1 MSNFVVKTLQIK
13 NFKTFENS
21 TFHFNEKLN
30 ILTGAN
36 NSGKTTVL
44 EAIALWNECFNKLI
58 KQSLRSDEK
67 AGIAK
72 GQYRLGNKSQN
83 YVDYTDI
90 VSVRSPYLQ
99 DIFYNLDTS
108 KTIEISINIKKGSQ
122 EILIGF
128 SIIKASGTNYD
139 IKLVTDSF
147 DYSIFNDLF
156 ELFPNPISILF
167 ASPISNILLNEE
179 FKTEPV
185 IKDSIQR
192 RESIKVIRNRLYNLA
207 DEDFLEFEKLL
218 SHILGS
224 DIKLTT
230 NADKKRDTKLDY
242 DIKINP
248 KDTPKNISLVGSGTL
263 QIIEILLSVFDEK
276 KDLNIILLDEPDS
289 HIHRDIQKK
298 LINVLVDY
306 TSNTQ
311 VFLTTHNE
319 SLIRSSKPDFIFH
332 LEGDVKKDYFNITY
346 NTKDTLK
353 KGLQPSRQIKILQTL
368 GSESALDLINAL
380 ESDKLLLVEG
390 KTDPLYLDVI
400 INKKYKDK
408 KFNIMYWSFDG
419 IENIFQHIFSYKELF
434 QSIKNEKTLWQKASL
449 IFDKDYFTDS
459 QALKLQEELSRKLEI
474 PVHIWKNYTLE
485 SILITDISKFSK
497 IMYQYLKK
505 IDIQSEEEKIQ
516 ELINSSLEEIIEI
529 KKTYFTDASKRG
541 EILKWI
547 KARRESLSKNGLQN
561 NILPE
566 ETAFNDI
573 EKYHLDKLANKDL
586 SSLATKEDIE
596 KIVLNIFTFYKV
608 ENKPLFIEI
617 FELIDISTYYDE
629 WNELVKKIGF

>member
-139 IKLVTDSF
+139 IKLITDSF

-230 NADKKRDTKLDY
+230 NADKRRPIRDGNDF
-242 DIKINP
+242 
-248 KDTPKNISLVGSGTL
+248 KNQMCATG
-263 QIIEILLSVFDEK
+263 DA
-276 KDLNIILLDEPDS
+276 
-289 HIHRDIQKK
+289 
-298 LINVLVDY
+298 
-306 TSNTQ
+306 
-311 VFLTTHNE
+311 
-319 SLIRSSKPDFIFH
+319 RSI
-332 LEGDVKKDYFNITY
+332 
-346 NTKDTLK
+346 
-353 KGLQPSRQIKILQTL
+353 
-368 GSESALDLINAL
+368 
-380 ESDKLLLVEG
+380 
-390 KTDPLYLDVI
+390 
-400 INKKYKDK
+400 
-408 KFNIMYWSFDG
+408 
-419 IENIFQHIFSYKELF
+419 
-434 QSIKNEKTLWQKASL
+434 
-449 IFDKDYFTDS
+449 
-459 QALKLQEELSRKLEI
+459 
-474 PVHIWKNYTLE
+474 
-485 SILITDISKFSK
+485 
-497 IMYQYLKK
+497 
-505 IDIQSEEEKIQ
+505 
-516 ELINSSLEEIIEI
+516 
-529 KKTYFTDASKRG
+529 
-541 EILKWI
+541 
-547 KARRESLSKNGLQN
+547 
-561 NILPE
+561 
-566 ETAFNDI
+566 
-573 EKYHLDKLANKDL
+573 
-586 SSLATKEDIE
+586 
-596 KIVLNIFTFYKV
+596 
-608 ENKPLFIEI
+608 
-617 FELIDISTYYDE
+617 
-629 WNELVKKIGF
+629 